1 MLYKGC
7 RVADDA
13 LNRPGKAGASDE
25 RTPAPQSGLFRGSH
39 PTRNATGATPVVCPL
54 SKRLSGASII
64 TTAYSEQGK
73 ELRYLYKDF
82 GFWVSP
88 D

>member
-1 MLYKGC
+1 MA
-7 RVADDA
+7 RAPVDARNVAA
-13 LNRPGKAGASDE
+13 
-25 RTPAPQSGLFRGSH
+25 RTGDTVMPRF
-39 PTRNATGATPVVCPL
+39 VCPL